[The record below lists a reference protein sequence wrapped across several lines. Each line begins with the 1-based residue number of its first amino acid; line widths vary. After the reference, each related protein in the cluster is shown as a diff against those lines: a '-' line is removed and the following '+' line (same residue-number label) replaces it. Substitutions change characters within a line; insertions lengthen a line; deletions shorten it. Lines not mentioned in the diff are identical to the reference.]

1 MTTCGV
7 PATRSLL
14 RLDPTP
20 AVHLTVRLFWRA
32 GGFRARRSCPLSSGL
47 WAGRVDGWVQCPLTS
62 ITVEAHAMIN

>member
-7 PATRSLL
+7 PTTRSLL

-32 GGFRARRSCPLSSGL
+32 GGFPSAPKLPALVGAVGGPGRRMGARL
-47 WAGRVDGWVQCPLTS
+47 AS